1 MKKLTTLLLVL
12 LIMTLT
18 GCGKRQE
25 DSRLINS
32 VNILTKQFEQLQE
45 KYDNLHSEN
54 DSLKDM
60 NNILTSDN
68 ARLKQQLEDISS
80 ESKSEDQKTID
91 NLNSQITDLKK
102 QLEDAYNSPN
112 STYPELQSKI
122 NTLSLDLQNY
132 KDLAKTAQEQVKHLQ
147 NQLAGQGNNDSYLK
161 VKFWSDGNTYT
172 SNVTWYSD
180 PNCTKSIG
188 NTITIIS
195 CVISEDRLSN
205 SYTVYTCMSSEGLV
219 YSSEYPY
226 LTKN

>member
-68 ARLKQQLEDISS
+68 ARLKQQLEDI
-80 ESKSEDQKTID
+80 
-91 NLNSQITDLKK
+91 
-102 QLEDAYNSPN
+102 
-112 STYPELQSKI
+112 
-122 NTLSLDLQNY
+122 
-132 KDLAKTAQEQVKHLQ
+132 
-147 NQLAGQGNNDSYLK
+147 
-161 VKFWSDGNTYT
+161 
-172 SNVTWYSD
+172 
-180 PNCTKSIG
+180 
-188 NTITIIS
+188 
-195 CVISEDRLSN
+195 
-205 SYTVYTCMSSEGLV
+205 
-219 YSSEYPY
+219 
-226 LTKN
+226 